1 VTFEN
6 FKNRHMKNII
16 YLILI
21 MLFFS
26 SCIKY
31 PEADFVENPE
41 CIGCSAPYYTA
52 YYILNSITTKITDN
66 DSVSYDTI
74 NYDTL
79 RYNDL
84 SIITDF
90 YGQIIAD
97 QTYEYLS
104 SSDGRYRKV
113 PTQPYFVNK
122 IQKIEILTNKPY
134 NTNEN
139 NFAIYFRDKE
149 KKYSQ
154 KNYIGEELGYT
165 PLKTE
170 LTAPPD
176 NPQSFVFTIKITDDK
191 NNVFTSSTDS
201 IFVLN

>member
-1 VTFEN
+1 
-6 FKNRHMKNII
+6 MKKTI

-21 MLFFS
+21 MLVFS
-26 SCIKY
+26 ACIKY
-31 PEADFVENPE
+31 PEWDNP
-41 CIGCSAPYYTA
+41 GTNGLAVLYTN
-52 YYILNSITTKITDN
+52 YYILTEINPVLKRDT
-66 DSVSYDTI
+66 VSYTGSAILLNDTVK
-74 NYDTL
+74 
-79 RYNDL
+79 YNKFFIQTFLDGNL
-84 SIITDF
+84 ISENTAFSGTDC
-90 YGQIIAD
+90 
-97 QTYEYLS
+97 
-104 SSDGRYRKV
+104 SDEPNPYCV
-113 PTQPYFVNK
+113 PPEEQKYFVNK
-122 IQKIEILTNKPY
+122 IQSIEISANKPY

-149 KKYSQ
+149 LHYTQ

-176 NPQSFVFTIKITDDK
+176 SSQWFVFTIKITDDK